1 MIHQFLNKD
10 SKTNWGYIIGYF
22 ILFLI
27 APPFIAIPTIIVYM
41 VTKSHATKSDYY
53 LCFFAIAGY
62 FAAINA
68 TKRMGGDQWQYYV
81 AYMNVPD
88 VGFWK
93 SLVYI
98 YGIDYFKDSSRMQ
111 VSGEFMNGIY
121 NYLGYYL
128 TFGYYPL
135 YAALLTFM
143 DYLLVFLGLR
153 RFCLSM
159 KKPHIPIIA
168 GIFTLSFFYLFFS
181 IYLAN
186 SKAISCPVYYDVR
199 FRKLCLLW

>member
-1 MIHQFLNKD
+1 
-10 SKTNWGYIIGYF
+10 
-22 ILFLI
+22 
-27 APPFIAIPTIIVYM
+27 
-41 VTKSHATKSDYY
+41 
-53 LCFFAIAGY
+53 
-62 FAAINA
+62 
-68 TKRMGGDQWQYYV
+68 
-81 AYMNVPD
+81 
-88 VGFWK
+88 
-93 SLVYI
+93 
-98 YGIDYFKDSSRMQ
+98 
-111 VSGEFMNGIY
+111 MNGIY

-168 GIFTLSFFYLFFS
+168 GIFTLSFFYLFS

>member
-68 TKRMGGDQWQYYV
+68 TKRMGRSMAILCCLYEC
-81 AYMNVPD
+81 
-88 VGFWK
+88 
-93 SLVYI
+93 
-98 YGIDYFKDSSRMQ
+98 SRCG
-111 VSGEFMNGIY
+111 VLEII
-121 NYLGYYL
+121 
-128 TFGYYPL
+128 
-135 YAALLTFM
+135 
-143 DYLLVFLGLR
+143 GLHLWNR
-153 RFCLSM
+153 
-159 KKPHIPIIA
+159 
-168 GIFTLSFFYLFFS
+168 LF
-181 IYLAN
+181 
-186 SKAISCPVYYDVR
+186 
-199 FRKLCLLW
+199 

>member
-135 YAALLTFM
+135 YAAFKGGKTKRVNM
-143 DYLLVFLGLR
+143 WSV
-153 RFCLSM
+153 
-159 KKPHIPIIA
+159 
-168 GIFTLSFFYLFFS
+168 
-181 IYLAN
+181 
-186 SKAISCPVYYDVR
+186 
-199 FRKLCLLW
+199 

>member
-10 SKTNWGYIIGYF
+10 SKTNWGYIIGYL

-81 AYMNVPD
+81 AYLNVPD

-143 DYLLVFLGLR
+143 DYLLVFLVLR

-159 KKPHIPIIA
+159 KKPHIPIID
-168 GIFTLSFFYLFFS
+168 GI
-181 IYLAN
+181 
-186 SKAISCPVYYDVR
+186 
-199 FRKLCLLW
+199 

>member
-81 AYMNVPD
+81 NPSL
-88 VGFWK
+88 FW
-93 SLVYI
+93 SLYL
-98 YGIDYFKDSSRMQ
+98 GIDGSL
-111 VSGEFMNGIY
+111 
-121 NYLGYYL
+121 YLYEWY
-128 TFGYYPL
+128 
-135 YAALLTFM
+135 
-143 DYLLVFLGLR
+143 
-153 RFCLSM
+153 
-159 KKPHIPIIA
+159 I
-168 GIFTLSFFYLFFS
+168 
-181 IYLAN
+181 
-186 SKAISCPVYYDVR
+186 
-199 FRKLCLLW
+199 